1 MTSSNNDRSKDH
13 WVLPQGIEESLPERA
28 ARLETLRRDLLDLYL
43 SWGYELVMPP
53 FIDHI
58 ESLLTGT
65 GHDLDLQT
73 FKLIDQVSGR
83 TLGVRADMTPQV
95 ARIDAHQLKREVP
108 TRLCYMG
115 TVLRARPDSF
125 GGSRSPIQV
134 GAELYGHAG
143 VESDVEILSLMLNTL
158 SVAGVEDIYVDLGH
172 VDIFRGLA
180 EQGGLSA
187 DNESRLFEM
196 LQRKAVTEIEQLL
209 DELNLADDDRQMLS
223 VLADLN
229 GDVNIIQ
236 RARKVLAKANDT
248 VKNAI
253 DYLEETAENIMVRFN
268 NVGFNFDL
276 AELHGYHYQTGMVFA
291 AFVPRRGE
299 AIARGGRYD
308 DIGQIF
314 GKARAATGFSTDLK
328 LLDTLTARE
337 FKKASRIFAPIT
349 ENEKL
354 SEKINELRKQ
364 GACVVEQLPGQ
375 SGDAKAMGC
384 DKILELVGEQWQVTG
399 L

>member
-13 WVLPQGIEESLPERA
+13 WVLPQGIEESLPEDA
-28 ARLETLRRDLLDLYL
+28 ARLETLRRDLLDLYA

-73 FKLIDQVSGR
+73 FKLVDQVSGR

-95 ARIDAHQLKREVP
+95 ARIDAHQLQRDVP
-108 TRLCYMG
+108 TRLCYIG
-115 TVLRARPDSF
+115 TVLHARPDSF

-143 VESDVEILSLMLNTL
+143 VESDVEILGLMLNTF
-158 SVAGVEDIYVDLGH
+158 SVAGVEDVCIDLGN

-180 EQGGLSA
+180 KQAGLSA
-187 DNESRLFEM
+187 DDEGRLFKM
-196 LQRKAVTEIEQLL
+196 LQCKAVTEIEQLL
-209 DELNLADDDRQMLS
+209 DELNLGDENRQMLS
-223 VLADLN
+223 SLAELN
-229 GDVNIIQ
+229 GGANVIQ
-236 RARKVLAKANDT
+236 RARDVLSKANT
-248 VKNAI
+248 NVQNAI
-253 DYLEETAENIMVRFN
+253 DYLEKTAEKIMTRFDSI
-268 NVGFNFDL
+268 GFNFDL
-276 AELHGYHYQTGMVFA
+276 AELHGYHYQTGVVFA
-291 AFVPRRGE
+291 AFVPKRGE

-328 LLDTLTARE
+328 LLDTLTARK
-337 FKKASRIFAPIT
+337 FKTAGRVFAPVA
-349 ENEKL
+349 EDKKL
-354 SEKINELRKQ
+354 SEKINELRSQ
-364 GACVVEQLPGQ
+364 GVCVVEQLPGQ
-375 SGDAKAMGC
+375 FGDAKTMGC
-384 DKILELVGEQWQVTG
+384 DKTLELVGGQWQVTS